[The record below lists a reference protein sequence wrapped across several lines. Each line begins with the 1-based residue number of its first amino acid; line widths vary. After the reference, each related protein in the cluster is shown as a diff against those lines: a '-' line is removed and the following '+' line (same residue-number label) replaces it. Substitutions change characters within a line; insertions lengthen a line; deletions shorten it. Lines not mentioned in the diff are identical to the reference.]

1 MTEKEAIRELLEMRN
16 MTQEKLAERAGY
28 KGQSNI
34 RSLLDVHKKNTMR
47 VDSFFCFSPCTWI

>member
-34 RSLLDVHKKNTMR
+34 RSLLDVHKK
-47 VDSFFCFSPCTWI
+47 IQ